1 MYVCFLTNCKIS
13 RLKLTW
19 KYICLNLILKVNTI
33 CLPESKAACL
43 FFTLFACYMYC
54 TLLATNIRKKNTQ
67 KTMRIIVNSRTVT
80 ETISKST
87 HNSSLALQL
96 QLEFEYTLR
105 LRVREFE
112 NRFCCKFLSHYC
124 VPSARRKR
132 TLALSMLDCY
142 LLAFVV
148 VVVLEQATASASS
161 ADAKR
166 QAAVSRRLAPTATA
180 TEHNGPTV
188 GQMQQQQQH
197 QQHSR
202 LLLPASRAT
211 SCVFAVSFS
220 HSLGQRIRCAAHC
233 LLGYVPPLCS
243 ESFPAL
249 SLSAGINKA
258 FKLFGGTFKWACSGS
273 SALINT
279 NMLCRYLRADWQQ
292 HMLTRSVHQQSYLG
306 ILKPGL
312 LI

>member
-1 MYVCFLTNCKIS
+1 
-13 RLKLTW
+13 
-19 KYICLNLILKVNTI
+19 
-33 CLPESKAACL
+33 
-43 FFTLFACYMYC
+43 
-54 TLLATNIRKKNTQ
+54 
-67 KTMRIIVNSRTVT
+67 MRIIVNSRTVT
-80 ETISKST
+80 EIISKST

-211 SCVFAVSFS
+211 SCVFIR
-220 HSLGQRIRCAAHC
+220 SLFLAFIGPANSLRCT
-233 LLGYVPPLCS
+233 
-243 ESFPAL
+243 
-249 SLSAGINKA
+249 LSAGLCGTTLQR
-258 FKLFGGTFKWACSGS
+258 KLPGS
-273 SALINT
+273 LFQPA
-279 NMLCRYLRADWQQ
+279 
-292 HMLTRSVHQQSYLG
+292 
-306 ILKPGL
+306 
-312 LI
+312 